1 MKILD
6 QNLLMIQRK
15 INSLSI
21 NEDQRQDL
29 WVKYLESESAD
40 ISSSLNEIQLNN
52 ELNDILVNKMVLC
65 LTAPPAEE
73 TLQLLDNF
81 TDLERSVI
89 ILLMLGLTRD
99 QISRYKMIE
108 MLRLQQLINNISV
121 HPAWESFL
129 AKEKTKR

>member
-1 MKILD
+1 MKIQD
-6 QNLLMIQRK
+6 HNLLMIQRK
-15 INSLSI
+15 INNLSI

-29 WVKYLESESAD
+29 WVKYLESKSID
-40 ISSSLNEIQLNN
+40 LSSSLNDIQLNN
-52 ELNDILVNKMVLC
+52 ELNDVLINKMVIC
-65 LTAPPAEE
+65 LTVPPAEE

-89 ILLMLGLTRD
+89 MLLILGLTRE